1 MKCAEC
7 GHSNPDKATQCEKCR
22 EPFDDTGEPGVR
34 RAPSGDVDDSSLTGV
49 RPTPSP
55 SAVSS
60 SGTYAGTGAT
70 GAIPTYNSFGDRYEI
85 LELLG
90 EGGMG
95 RVYKAWDR
103 DLEKV
108 IALKTIRGEHASN
121 PEVLKRFKQELLLA
135 RKITHKNVIRIHDMG
150 EAGGVRFFTMEYI
163 PGDSLKERIEKLG
176 KIPAQQAV
184 PMAKQILGALE
195 EAHEQGVVH
204 RDLKPQN
211 IMIDQE
217 GMLHIMDFGI
227 ARSAQDTSG
236 LTATGTIMGTPDY
249 MSPEQVKGEKAD
261 GQADLFSFG
270 VILYEMLTGTLPY
283 QADTTAAKV
292 MMRLSKK
299 PTAPREIHEQIPKYL
314 ESIVLKC
321 LEVDRELRYRNAREV
336 LEDIE
341 REQVDRSPIARLQ
354 RTLVRR
360 KGTVAAA
367 AVLAAAIGTAAYFAA
382 KAGAPPPVIEEP
394 TTLAV
399 VPFNNASGDPSLDWL
414 GPSLAEILIT
424 ELGQSSHLR
433 TVSSDRVHQILND
446 LRIPLGAKLEPATIT
461 RLAEFSSA
469 ETIVSGQ
476 FLKLGDQIR
485 IDATLQDLEEA
496 STIPLKVEAANEN
509 ELLAAIATLAQSV
522 QENLGLSRDIVAELQ
537 AKRLRPSSESIQALR
552 LYNEGLQLAR
562 QGSHLEALKRF
573 EASTSEDPNFALA
586 YSELAQTYAELGY
599 SEEAQR
605 FSRRSVELSQKLP
618 PQERYLVLAV
628 QARILQDHEKAIES
642 YQNLIEVLPDDRDVH
657 YRLALLYEETGGFEQ
672 AADHISRVLDH
683 DPNRLDALFTIG
695 RIEIAQGN
703 PDGALEHL
711 NKALSLAIR
720 LDNEEARGTVLYL
733 MGLAFEDLDRLDDA
747 LQYYQDSLALRRSAG
762 DKGGSAVTLKQLAS
776 VQQIMGSSD
785 DALDGY
791 QEALTLQQEIGDE
804 SGTGRTLIDLGNLF
818 ADRGDVENALDV
830 LKQALRIQ
838 RETGDESHEAIC
850 LNNIGVVYLDGGQY
864 EEALTYL
871 ELAQSVRDNLGNP
884 IELAETLHNIGEASL
899 KMGRY
904 EKALASYLRSL
915 ELSRTAGDKEGAAI
929 ESFSMGT
936 VFEYQGR
943 YGAGLEAREEALGIF
958 RELRQKGFWLA
969 EILRGHGQAMGLV
982 GRFDEAETSLEE
994 ALALARELEN
1004 QSFIAQA
1011 LTAQGDVSLYRGDFG
1026 PARRLYQ
1033 EAIEEASK
1041 TTDRSLPI
1049 PAKLG
1054 LAKLDLRE
1062 GRAEAALASLP
1073 ALAEQSAAVGLGYVS
1088 TNAEIHLAE
1097 ALLESGELPRAQEM
1111 LEATL
1116 RESERFG
1123 LQLLLARSHNLLGRL
1138 HRLRET
1144 ETEAER
1150 HYGEALRILN
1160 EMREE
1165 SGADALLERADLDP
1179 IYTESTRWAAG
1190 TES

>member
-34 RAPSGDVDDSSLTGV
+34 PAPSGDFDDSSQTGVRPAPSENFDDASETGVRRAPSGDVDDSSLTGV
-49 RPTPSP
+49 RPTPFP

-599 SEEAQR
+599 SEKAQR

-695 RIEIAQGN
+695 RIEIAQGTAEV
-703 PDGALEHL
+703 PH
-711 NKALSLAIR
+711 
-720 LDNEEARGTVLYL
+720 
-733 MGLAFEDLDRLDDA
+733 
-747 LQYYQDSLALRRSAG
+747 
-762 DKGGSAVTLKQLAS
+762 
-776 VQQIMGSSD
+776 
-785 DALDGY
+785 
-791 QEALTLQQEIGDE
+791 
-804 SGTGRTLIDLGNLF
+804 
-818 ADRGDVENALDV
+818 
-830 LKQALRIQ
+830 
-838 RETGDESHEAIC
+838 
-850 LNNIGVVYLDGGQY
+850 
-864 EEALTYL
+864 
-871 ELAQSVRDNLGNP
+871 VR
-884 IELAETLHNIGEASL
+884 
-899 KMGRY
+899 
-904 EKALASYLRSL
+904 
-915 ELSRTAGDKEGAAI
+915 
-929 ESFSMGT
+929 
-936 VFEYQGR
+936 
-943 YGAGLEAREEALGIF
+943 
-958 RELRQKGFWLA
+958 
-969 EILRGHGQAMGLV
+969 
-982 GRFDEAETSLEE
+982 
-994 ALALARELEN
+994 
-1004 QSFIAQA
+1004 
-1011 LTAQGDVSLYRGDFG
+1011 
-1026 PARRLYQ
+1026 
-1033 EAIEEASK
+1033 
-1041 TTDRSLPI
+1041 
-1049 PAKLG
+1049 
-1054 LAKLDLRE
+1054 
-1062 GRAEAALASLP
+1062 
-1073 ALAEQSAAVGLGYVS
+1073 
-1088 TNAEIHLAE
+1088 
-1097 ALLESGELPRAQEM
+1097 
-1111 LEATL
+1111 
-1116 RESERFG
+1116 
-1123 LQLLLARSHNLLGRL
+1123 
-1138 HRLRET
+1138 
-1144 ETEAER
+1144 
-1150 HYGEALRILN
+1150 
-1160 EMREE
+1160 
-1165 SGADALLERADLDP
+1165 
-1179 IYTESTRWAAG
+1179 
-1190 TES
+1190 